1 MQSTRS
7 IVATHTQTLG
17 LELSRRSRMILKSE
31 QFRRLFN
38 IELED
43 DQDAKGFWVTKGGG
57 SRFSCTVSGANP
69 IGFHSHFLIVD
80 DPIDP
85 EKVLSK
91 VSLQTAKQFMEETL
105 PSRKIDNLV
114 SVTILIMQR
123 LAQDDPSANM
133 LKEPNVKH
141 ICLPAEDGDN
151 VSPPEVRK
159 YYQNGLLDP
168 VRLPQE
174 VLNVKKKRPYY
185 YSGQYLE
192 RPIPKG
198 GGLFQVNRAF
208 LIAPDGTPIPHSNH
222 PPLIT
227 IVRFWDTALSAGKGA
242 YTVGWKMG
250 DDGQNFWI
258 LHVAR
263 EQKEPGER
271 NRWIRQIAERD
282 GKDVEQCIEQPS
294 GFGKESAEAT
304 ARALAGFRVRLEP
317 VKSNKETRWDTFAD
331 QWNVGGVNMMQGE
344 WNQDVIDEYEHC
356 PFSTYKDQLD
366 AGSDCFA
373 RLIAIR
379 EEKERKR
386 KEEEFLKG
394 ILLTNNVPEAYKRK
408 MENLK
413 QNREI
418 AADNS
423 VSKIDMGNGEIVEIP
438 WDE

>member
-1 MQSTRS
+1 
-7 IVATHTQTLG
+7 
-17 LELSRRSRMILKSE
+17 
-31 QFRRLFN
+31 
-38 IELED
+38 
-43 DQDAKGFWVTKGGG
+43 
-57 SRFSCTVSGANP
+57 
-69 IGFHSHFLIVD
+69 
-80 DPIDP
+80 
-85 EKVLSK
+85 
-91 VSLQTAKQFMEETL
+91 
-105 PSRKIDNLV
+105 
-114 SVTILIMQR
+114 
-123 LAQDDPSANM
+123 M

-151 VSPPEVRK
+151 VSPLEVRK

-185 YSGQYLE
+185 YAGQYGQ
-192 RPIPKG
+192 RPVPRG
-198 GGLFQVNRAF
+198 GSYFQINKV
-208 LIAPDGTPIPHSNH
+208 LQYTPEGFIPHSNH

-227 IVRFWDTALSAGKGA
+227 VVRFWDTALSAGKGA

-331 QWNVGGVNMMQGE
+331 QWNVGGVHMMLRREAFGCDALCDAFQ
-344 WNQDVIDEYEHC
+344 
-356 PFSTYKDQLD
+356 KD
-366 AGSDCFA
+366 
-373 RLIAIR
+373 RLR
-379 EEKERKR
+379 
-386 KEEEFLKG
+386 
-394 ILLTNNVPEAYKRK
+394 
-408 MENLK
+408 
-413 QNREI
+413 
-418 AADNS
+418 
-423 VSKIDMGNGEIVEIP
+423 
-438 WDE
+438 

>member
-1 MQSTRS
+1 MRLRVRVARSGFSYNRGLKNYKYYVVETTDQDAAVRFLEKVPLIGRKKDKLEGFYPRRKTFDQSYWPDEVVSVEHIGSRACRCLTVDRDASFVANDIVVHNSTVVSIMFPVWCLVRMQSTRS

-31 QFRRLFN
+31 QFRQLFN

-151 VSPPEVRK
+151 VSPLEVRK

-174 VLNVKKKRPYY
+174 VLNVKKRPYY
-185 YSGQYLE
+185 YAGQYGQ
-192 RPIPKG
+192 RPVPRG
-198 GGLFQVNRAF
+198 GSYFQINKV
-208 LIAPDGTPIPHSNH
+208 LQYTPEGFIPHSNH
-222 PPLIT
+222 PPP
-227 IVRFWDTALSAGKGA
+227 R
-242 YTVGWKMG
+242 
-250 DDGQNFWI
+250 
-258 LHVAR
+258 
-263 EQKEPGER
+263 
-271 NRWIRQIAERD
+271 RD
-282 GKDVEQCIEQPS
+282 GIE
-294 GFGKESAEAT
+294 
-304 ARALAGFRVRLEP
+304 R
-317 VKSNKETRWDTFAD
+317 
-331 QWNVGGVNMMQGE
+331 
-344 WNQDVIDEYEHC
+344 C
-356 PFSTYKDQLD
+356 
-366 AGSDCFA
+366 
-373 RLIAIR
+373 
-379 EEKERKR
+379 EKEQ
-386 KEEEFLKG
+386 
-394 ILLTNNVPEAYKRK
+394 TNAVDLCDK
-408 MENLK
+408 
-413 QNREI
+413 
-418 AADNS
+418 
-423 VSKIDMGNGEIVEIP
+423 
-438 WDE
+438 